1 MNLKSVLLI
10 FVVSLF
16 VSCTSSEKVTQ
27 QKLIGTWNWIGSSGG
42 IDGRTETPESTG
54 KSKRLEISS
63 NTIKRYQNGDLVVTN
78 TYTIQTRESIIFGE
92 PREMLVYTENFS
104 QVFELKQN
112 ELTLFDMCNDCFVSA
127 YIRD

>member
-1 MNLKSVLLI
+1 M
-10 FVVSLF
+10 
-16 VSCTSSEKVTQ
+16 
-27 QKLIGTWNWIGSSGG
+27 
-42 IDGRTETPESTG
+42 
-54 KSKRLEISS
+54 EISS